1 MKALAR
7 RLAAV
12 EYRRTQHQH
21 RRIVWPSVAAALRA
35 GVTWPI
41 LMKPFQVR
49 GRPLAVQVLAVWR
62 WPDTGAHGM
71 GKRMGRKE
79 KAARE
84 PLVC

>member
-41 LMKPFQVR
+41 LIIGDTMSAAEWAEQAPRQQAELR
-49 GRPLAVQVLAVWR
+49 RALDAV
-62 WPDTGAHGM
+62 
-71 GKRMGRKE
+71 
-79 KAARE
+79 
-84 PLVC
+84 

>member
-21 RRIVWPSVAAALRA
+21 RRIVWPTVADALAA

-41 LMKPFQVR
+41 LIIGDVLP
-49 GRPLAVQVLAVWR
+49 ADEWAVLAKKQQ
-62 WPDTGAHGM
+62 AEL
-71 GKRMGRKE
+71 RKE
-79 KAARE
+79 IDHA
-84 PLVC
+84 